1 MSAAPAESM
10 EPPVEDVGAR
20 GRVRGCSHPDVDLHG
35 RDRRVPDG
43 YLRWC
48 AFSVGRAPR
57 AQRTV
62 GSRDIEV
69 MDSESVRVQEK
80 RFE

>member
-10 EPPVEDVGAR
+10 EPPLEDVVAR

-35 RDRRVPDG
+35 RDRKVPDD

-48 AFSVGRAPR
+48 ASSVGRAL
-57 AQRTV
+57 RTLWAV
-62 GSRDIEV
+62 GSRDMEV